1 MTPEPNTNY
10 DSPWKELL
18 EADFQQFMEFFFP
31 DAAQQIDW
39 EQPVIFLDKELQQV
53 VRDADLGRCLADKLV
68 QVSLKR
74 GDEVWVLIHVEVQNQ
89 PESNF
94 AERMFCYYY
103 RIRDRYSRQ
112 VASFAVLGDDR
123 PSWRPQQFSD
133 ELFGCQVDFRFPI
146 VKLLDYRNQW
156 DQLEVSDNVFAI
168 VVMAHLKTLE
178 TRHNGRERQRWK
190 FALIRGLYQ
199 RGFEA
204 EEVIS
209 LLHFIDWLMNLPEE
223 LDQQLW
229 QQVNQLREEQRMQY
243 LTSFERRARQEGLEQ
258 GIEQGVRRGKIE
270 LVGQQL
276 SERLGSLDAQR
287 QSRLDQLSSGQLD
300 ALARQLFQFQSLDDL
315 DGWFDSLDS

>member
-1 MTPEPNTNY
+1 MTQEPKTDY
-10 DSPWKELL
+10 DSPWKQLL

-31 DAAQQIDW
+31 RAAAQIDW
-39 EQPVIFLDKELQQV
+39 EQPVTFLDKELQQV
-53 VRDADLGRCLADKLV
+53 VRDADLGKRLADKLV
-68 QVSLKR
+68 QVSLR
-74 GDEVWVLIHVEVQNQ
+74 TGDEVWVLIHVEVQNQ

-112 VASFAVLGDDR
+112 VASFAVLGDDQ
-123 PSWRPQQFSD
+123 PSWRPQQFTD
-133 ELFGCQVDFRFPI
+133 ELFDCQVDFRFPI
-146 VKLLDYRNQW
+146 VKLLDYQTQW
-156 DQLEVSDNVFAI
+156 DQLEASDNVFAI

-223 LDQQLW
+223 LNQQLW
-229 QQVNQLREEQRMQY
+229 QQVSLLEEEQRMQY
-243 LTSFERRARQEGLEQ
+243 MTSFERRARQEGLEQ
-258 GIEQGVRRGKIE
+258 GVRLGKVE
-270 LVGQQL
+270 LVRQLL
-276 SERLGSLDAQR
+276 SERLGSLDAEML
-287 QSRLDQLSSGQLD
+287 SRLDQLSSSQLD
-300 ALARQLFQFQSLDDL
+300 ALARQLFQFQSLNDL
-315 DGWFDSLDS
+315 DGWLDSLDS

>member
-1 MTPEPNTNY
+1 MTQELNTDY

-53 VRDADLGRCLADKLV
+53 VRDADLGKRLADKLV

-89 PESNF
+89 PEPDF

-123 PSWRPQQFSD
+123 PSWRPQQFTD

-146 VKLLDYRNQW
+146 VKLLDYQSQW
-156 DQLEVSDNVFAI
+156 EQLETSDNVFAI

-204 EEVIS
+204 QEVIS

-223 LDQQLW
+223 LNQQLW
-229 QQVNQLREEQRMQY
+229 QEVNQLQEEQRMQY
-243 LTSFERRARQEGLEQ
+243 LTSFERRAKQEGLEQ

-270 LVGQQL
+270 LVRQLL
-276 SERLGSLDAQR
+276 SERLGSIDAQR

-300 ALARQLFQFQSLDDL
+300 ALARQLLQFQSLDDL

>member
-1 MTPEPNTNY
+1 MTQEPKTDY
-10 DSPWKELL
+10 DSPWKQLL
-18 EADFQQFMEFFFP
+18 EDDFQQFMEFFFP

-53 VRDADLGRCLADKLV
+53 VRDADLGKRLADKLV

-112 VASFAVLGDDR
+112 VASFAVLGDDQ
-123 PSWRPQQFSD
+123 PSWRPQQFTD
-133 ELFGCQVDFRFPI
+133 ELFDCQVDFRFPI
-146 VKLLDYRNQW
+146 VKLLDYQTQW
-156 DQLEVSDNVFAI
+156 DQLEASENVFAI

-223 LDQQLW
+223 LNQQLW
-229 QQVNQLREEQRMQY
+229 QQVSLLEEEQRMQY
-243 LTSFERRARQEGLEQ
+243 MTSFERRARQEGIEQ
-258 GIEQGVRRGKIE
+258 GIEQGVRLGKVE
-270 LVGQQL
+270 LVRQLL

-287 QSRLDQLSSGQLD
+287 LSRLDQLSSSQLD
-300 ALARQLFQFQSLDDL
+300 ALARQLFQFQSLNDL
-315 DGWFDSLDS
+315 DGWLDSLDS